1 MQLYSISQPYLPKRA
16 FFLLF
21 LLTSSKIVFHKVYL
35 GGQWSKAAPSLA
47 FSDPKMW
54 PIISNEAT
62 KKQPQNKCK
71 KWKTEV
77 TKTGTRGERR
87 RPGLCFVVST

>member
-1 MQLYSISQPYLPKRA
+1 MQLCSISQPHLPKSA

-21 LLTSSKIVFHKVYL
+21 LLTSSKMVFHEVYL
-35 GGQWSKAAPSLA
+35 GESGTKAAPSLA

-62 KKQPQNKCK
+62 EKHPRTNVKSGKM
-71 KWKTEV
+71 EV
-77 TKTGTRGERR
+77 TKTGARWERR